1 MAATPLPGWAEEDAQ
16 GPWGCP
22 WIPQAPCSSLG
33 TEPPFLG
40 SSFPAAGSI
49 KPRRVQH
56 VPADRHQAAAKP
68 CLDFITACCFSHL
81 LPPSGCRRVPP
92 RHEELAGF
100 FCDSTAPV
108 FGGSI
113 SALFFF
119 PQPKQSPSPSLNALR
134 QDSSGEMSSVS
145 FGRDPFRPP
154 LQLGL
159 TISVPKARL
168 KSTFK
173 VIFTRKPQLK
183 IMTDV
188 QIVSDRS
195 HSV

>member
-1 MAATPLPGWAEEDAQ
+1 MAAPPLPGRAEEDAQ

-22 WIPQAPCSSLG
+22 WTPQAACSSLG
-33 TEPPFLG
+33 TEPPSLG
-40 SSFPAAGSI
+40 SSFPAARSI

-81 LPPSGCRRVPP
+81 PPHSGCRRVPP

-113 SALFFF
+113 STLFFF
-119 PQPKQSPSPSLNALR
+119 PQPKQSLSPSLNALR
-134 QDSSGEMSSVS
+134 QDSSGEMSSVC
-145 FGRDPFRPP
+145 FGRDLSSFAARSDHFRPESTP
-154 LQLGL
+154 EKHFQGYFYPQA
-159 TISVPKARL
+159 SVKNN
-168 KSTFK
+168 
-173 VIFTRKPQLK
+173 
-183 IMTDV
+183 
-188 QIVSDRS
+188 DRCANRF
-195 HSV
+195 